1 MNRVVSLIALLVV
14 ASSLWGVTVTA
25 GAESPNLA
33 FRPAGD
39 GYFEFDTGTV
49 KGKIRLDGRS
59 QGIASLVDVESGV
72 DVAHGGNLPG
82 IFSFYRIF
90 STDTRYGHAARD
102 WPTVS
107 KILPDGAL
115 EVRFPPAEDHPLEM
129 TAIYRWTAPDALDLE
144 TTVTPQRDMP
154 RFEVF
159 LSSYF
164 AKDMRALV
172 YVKPNFHGGGKPQLL
187 PADVNPLVDG
197 TYLMFPRDRAS
208 ALMIFDRRWEHP
220 PNPVQWSVTRRLA
233 GPLAVRR
240 NEQTGLAAAIMAPP
254 EHCFAVATPYNKT
267 PPDGVAGHNS
277 TYLSLFGRDLKT
289 GQSARARCRLVV
301 ARKLTDD
308 RAIELY
314 EKYRKEQN
322 RLRKK
327 LNPSRNSNGE

>member
-1 MNRVVSLIALLVV
+1 MKRVLLRVLLLIA
-14 ASSLWGVTVTA
+14 ASSTCA
-25 GAESPNLA
+25 AAAPPNLA
-33 FRPAGD
+33 FRPAGE

-59 QGIASLVDVESGV
+59 QGIASLVDVASGV
-72 DVAHGGNLPG
+72 DVAHGGGLPG
-82 IFSFYRIF
+82 VFSFYRIF
-90 STDTRYGHAARD
+90 STDTRYGDAARN

-107 KILPDGAL
+107 KVLPDGAL
-115 EVRFPPAEDHPLEM
+115 QVRFPPAADHPLVL
-129 TAIYRWTAPDALDLE
+129 TAVYRWTAPDVLDLQ

-164 AKDMRALV
+164 AKEMRSLV
-172 YVKPNFHGGGKPQLL
+172 YVKPNAHGRGKPQLL

-197 TYLMFPRDRAS
+197 TYLMFPRDRAA
-208 ALMIFDRRWEHP
+208 ALMIFDRRWEQP
-220 PNPVQWSVTRRLA
+220 PHPVQWSVTRHLA

-240 NEQTGLAAAIMAPP
+240 NEQTGLAAAVMAPP
-254 EHCFAVATPYNKT
+254 EDCFAVATPYNKT

-289 GQSARARCRLVV
+289 GQSARARSRLVV
-301 ARKLTDD
+301 ARKLTDE

-314 EKYRKEQN
+314 EAYRKEIEAS
-322 RLRKK
+322 
-327 LNPSRNSNGE
+327 PTTPFSGEGGGDRGKR